1 MWYLD
6 FWTRIS
12 ELFTFFRRKVPH
24 FDLTKNNMA
33 ALNKERLAK
42 ILNPSNVIQHTR
54 QCKLQFLVCGFPWK
68 TRCSYNLSLV
78 VMGWFQ
84 LSFDPRAEH
93 VTCVTWLMIIPVYFP
108 LSYRRW
114 QFEKG
119 CVISSFWS
127 RLLSPSS
134 RKQGK
139 LVFGKKHYGTTLCK
153 FVEILHRCRWV
164 LTSIRDLQ
172 ILRRVRPRVRDFL
185 NTK

>member
-1 MWYLD
+1 
-6 FWTRIS
+6 
-12 ELFTFFRRKVPH
+12 
-24 FDLTKNNMA
+24 MA

-42 ILNPSNVIQHTR
+42 ILNPSNVIQHTC

-68 TRCSYNLSLV
+68 TRCSYNWCLV
-78 VMGWFQ
+78 VMVDFISVLTPGQSMLLVLHDWW
-84 LSFDPRAEH
+84 SSS
-93 VTCVTWLMIIPVYFP
+93 CIFP
-108 LSYRRW
+108 LCYRRW

-139 LVFGKKHYGTTLCK
+139 LVFGKKHYGTTRCK
-153 FVEILHRCRWV
+153 FVEILHRCHWL

-172 ILRRVRPRVRDFL
+172 ILRRVRLRVRDFL

>member
-1 MWYLD
+1 M
-6 FWTRIS
+6 S
-12 ELFTFFRRKVPH
+12 P

-42 ILNPSNVIQHTR
+42 ILNPSNVIQHTC

-68 TRCSYNLSLV
+68 TRCSYNWCLV
-78 VMGWFQ
+78 VMGRFH

-139 LVFGKKHYGTTLCK
+139 LVFGKKHFGTTLCK

-172 ILRRVRPRVRDFL
+172 ILRRVRLRVRDFL